1 MKKYIIIIISLLI
14 MISVGLFFFFQYQTK
29 PKIILKEN
37 LKVSIYDE
45 VTNISFIEEIKN
57 GTIETKEEKID
68 TSKLGNQKIEII
80 LKNKYGKKTTDSFYI
95 QIVDLEKPTI
105 TYNKNLQT
113 EKGTEIDLLKNV
125 TASDN
130 SKEDVKVFVEGKYD
144 FKTAGEYKIYYVA
157 SDSSGNEIKEE
168 ATLKVTEKKVVATNN
183 KEVNTTFTTSKGFKG
198 VVKNGV
204 TYIDG
209 ILIANKTYSL
219 PSSYGS
225 GLTKETLSAFE
236 KMKSAAK
243 KDGLTLY
250 IASGFRSYARQ
261 KTIYNN
267 YVSRDGRKAAD
278 TYSARAGYSEHQTG
292 LAFDLNNV
300 SSAFDNTKEAKWLSS
315 NCYKYGFILRYPK
328 GKENET
334 GYIYES
340 WHFRYVG
347 EELAKKLYNDGN
359 WITLESYFGITSK
372 YSD

>member
-37 LKVSIYDE
+37 LKVSIYEE
-45 VTNISFIEEIKN
+45 VTNMSFIEEIKN

-168 ATLKVTEKKVVATNN
+168 AILKVNEKKVVGTNN

-372 YSD
+372 YND

>member
-37 LKVSIYDE
+37 LKVSIYEE
-45 VTNISFIEEIKN
+45 VTNMSFIEEIKN

-168 ATLKVTEKKVVATNN
+168 AILKVNEKKVVATNN

-372 YSD
+372 YND

>member
-1 MKKYIIIIISLLI
+1 MKKYTIIVISLFI
-14 MISVGLFFFFQYQTK
+14 VISLGLFFFFQYQTK
-29 PKIILKEN
+29 PKIILKED
-37 LKVSIYDE
+37 LKVSIYEE
-45 VTNISFIEEIKN
+45 VTNLSFIEEIKN
-57 GTIETKEEKID
+57 GTIQTKEETID

-95 QIVDLEKPTI
+95 QIVDLEKPVI

-113 EKGTEIDLLKNV
+113 EQGTEIDLLKNV

-130 SKEDVKVFVEGKYD
+130 SKEEVKVSVEGEYD

-157 SDSSGNEIKEE
+157 SDSSGNEAKEE
-168 ATLKVTEKKVVATNN
+168 AILKVNEKKVVVTNS

-198 VVKNGV
+198 VIKNGV

-267 YVSRDGRKAAD
+267 YVLRDGKEEAD

-300 SSAFDNTKEAKWLSS
+300 SSSFDNTKEAKWLSS

-359 WITLESYFGITSK
+359 WITLEAYFGITSK
-372 YSD
+372 YND

>member
-1 MKKYIIIIISLLI
+1 MKKYTIIVISLFI
-14 MISVGLFFFFQYQTK
+14 VISLGLFFFFQYQTK
-29 PKIILKEN
+29 PKIILKED
-37 LKVSIYDE
+37 LKVSIYEE
-45 VTNISFIEEIKN
+45 VTNLSFIEEIKN
-57 GTIETKEEKID
+57 GTIEIKEETID

-80 LKNKYGKKTTDSFYI
+80 LKNKYGKQTTDSFYI
-95 QIVDLEKPTI
+95 QIVDLEKPVI

-113 EKGTEIDLLKNV
+113 EQGTEIDLLKNV

-130 SKEDVKVFVEGKYD
+130 SKEEVKVSLEGEYD

-157 SDSSGNEIKEE
+157 SDSSGNEAKEE
-168 ATLKVTEKKVVATNN
+168 AILKVNEKKVVVTNS

-198 VVKNGV
+198 VIKNGV
-204 TYIDG
+204 TYIEG

-267 YVSRDGRKAAD
+267 YVARDGKEEAD

-300 SSAFDNTKEAKWLSS
+300 SSSFDNTKEAKWLSS

-372 YSD
+372 YND

>member
-1 MKKYIIIIISLLI
+1 MKKYTIIVISLFI
-14 MISVGLFFFFQYQTK
+14 VISLGLFFFFQYQTK
-29 PKIILKEN
+29 PKIILKED
-37 LKVSIYDE
+37 LKVSIYEE
-45 VTNISFIEEIKN
+45 VTNLSFIEEIKN
-57 GTIETKEEKID
+57 GTIEIKEETID

-80 LKNKYGKKTTDSFYI
+80 LKNKYGKQTTDSFYI
-95 QIVDLEKPTI
+95 QIVDLEKPVI

-113 EKGTEIDLLKNV
+113 EQGTEIDLLKNV

-130 SKEDVKVFVEGKYD
+130 SKEEVKVSLEGEYD

-168 ATLKVTEKKVVATNN
+168 AILKVTEKKVVVTNN

-198 VVKNGV
+198 VVKSGV

-209 ILIANKTYSL
+209 ILIANETYSL

-267 YVSRDGRKAAD
+267 YVARDGKEEAD

-300 SSAFDNTKEAKWLSS
+300 SSSFDNTKEAKWLSS

-372 YSD
+372 YND

>member
-37 LKVSIYDE
+37 LKVSIYEE
-45 VTNISFIEEIKN
+45 VTNMSFIEEIKN

-95 QIVDLEKPTI
+95 QIVDLEKPVI

-168 ATLKVTEKKVVATNN
+168 AILKVNEKKVVGTNN

-372 YSD
+372 YND

>member
-37 LKVSIYDE
+37 LKVSIYEE
-45 VTNISFIEEIKN
+45 VTNMSFIEEIKN

-168 ATLKVTEKKVVATNN
+168 ATLKVTEKKVVSTNN

-278 TYSARAGYSEHQTG
+278 TYSARAGHSEHQTG

-372 YSD
+372 YND